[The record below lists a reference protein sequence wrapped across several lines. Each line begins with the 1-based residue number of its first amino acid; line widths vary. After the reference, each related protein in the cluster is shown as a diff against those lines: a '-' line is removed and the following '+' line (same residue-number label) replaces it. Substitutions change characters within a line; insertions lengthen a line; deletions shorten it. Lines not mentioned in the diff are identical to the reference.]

1 MPLGIGPL
9 GTKIAGRCPKRSA
22 PMTSPG
28 TILSQIP
35 SSAIPSYIWW
45 LSATA
50 VAKAMASRLKRLS
63 SMPSCPCVTPSHIA
77 GVPPATCAVAP
88 TSRAQIFMRSG

>member
-1 MPLGIGPL
+1 MPLGIGPA
-9 GTKIAGRCPKRSA
+9 GTKIAGRCPNRKA
-22 PMTSPG
+22 PIISPG

-35 SSAIPSYIWW
+35 SSAMPSYVWW

-50 VAKAMASRLKRLS
+50 VESAMTSRLNSDS
-63 SMPSCPCVTPSHIA
+63 SIPSSPCVTPSHIA

-88 TSRAQIFMRSG
+88 TSRAQIFIRSG